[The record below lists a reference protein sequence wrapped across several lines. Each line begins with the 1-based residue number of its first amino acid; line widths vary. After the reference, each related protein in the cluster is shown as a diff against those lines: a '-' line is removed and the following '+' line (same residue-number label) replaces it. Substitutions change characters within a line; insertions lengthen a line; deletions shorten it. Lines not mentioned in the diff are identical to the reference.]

1 MKKLWLVFI
10 SARIGLFA
18 LFLTVFLLLGFEGIY
33 SAVIA
38 GVLALAVSLVFLQKQ
53 RDALSVEIY
62 NRFRR
67 DDLAGVPDRDADIEN
82 DLLDNKP
89 AAKNKSEEDN
99 K

>member
-1 MKKLWLVFI
+1 VKKLWLVFI

-38 GVLALAVSLVFLQKQ
+38 GVLALAISLVFLQKQ
-53 RDALSVEIY
+53 RDALSTEIY
-62 NRFRR
+62 KRNQR
-67 DDLAGVPDRDADIEN
+67 DKNSGVPDADADVEN
-82 DLLDNKP
+82 AILDSK
-89 AAKNKSEEDN
+89 EDE

>member
-1 MKKLWLVFI
+1 VKKLWLVFI

-38 GVLALAVSLVFLQKQ
+38 GVLALAVSLVFLNKQ
-53 RDALSVEIY
+53 RDALSAEIY
-62 NRFRR
+62 RRTRR
-67 DDLAGVPDRDADIEN
+67 DKNDGVPDIDADVEN
-82 DLLDNKP
+82 AILDSK
-89 AAKNKSEEDN
+89 EDN

>member
-1 MKKLWLVFI
+1 VKKLWLIYI

-18 LFLTVFLLLGFEGIY
+18 LFLTIFLLLGFDGIY

-53 RDALSVEIY
+53 RDALSIEIY
-62 NRFRR
+62 KRNNRDKFS
-67 DDLAGVPDRDADIEN
+67 GVPDKDADVEN
-82 DLLDNKP
+82 SILDSK
-89 AAKNKSEEDN
+89 EDN

>member
-1 MKKLWLVFI
+1 MRKLWLVFI

-18 LFLTVFLLLGFEGIY
+18 LFLTAFLLLGFDGIY

-53 RDALSVEIY
+53 RDALSAEIY
-62 NRFRR
+62 RRFKR
-67 DDLAGVPDRDADIEN
+67 DDLSGVPDQDADIEN
-82 DLLDNKP
+82 AILDSK
-89 AAKNKSEEDN
+89 EDN

>member
-18 LFLTVFLLLGFEGIY
+18 LFLTVFLLMGFDGIY

-53 RDALSVEIY
+53 RDALSTEIY
-62 NRFRR
+62 KRNNR
-67 DDLAGVPDRDADIEN
+67 DKNSGVPDADADVEN
-82 DLLDNKP
+82 AILDSK
-89 AAKNKSEEDN
+89 EDN

>member
-53 RDALSVEIY
+53 RDALSTEIY
-62 NRFRR
+62 KRTNR
-67 DDLAGVPDRDADIEN
+67 DKNLGVPDTDADIEN
-82 DLLDNKP
+82 AILDSK
-89 AAKNKSEEDN
+89 EDN

>member
-18 LFLTVFLLLGFEGIY
+18 LFLTVLLLLGFDGIY

-53 RDALSVEIY
+53 RDALSIEIY
-62 NRFRR
+62 KRNHR
-67 DDLAGVPDRDADIEN
+67 DKNSGVPDSDADVEN
-82 DLLDNKP
+82 AILDSK
-89 AAKNKSEEDN
+89 EDN

>member
-1 MKKLWLVFI
+1 VKKLWLVFI

-38 GVLALAVSLVFLQKQ
+38 GVLALAVSLVFLNKQ
-53 RDALSVEIY
+53 RDALSAEIY
-62 NRFRR
+62 KRTSR
-67 DDLAGVPDRDADIEN
+67 DKNDGVPDTDADVEN
-82 DLLDNKP
+82 AILDSK
-89 AAKNKSEEDN
+89 EDN

>member
-1 MKKLWLVFI
+1 MKKLWLIYI

-18 LFLTVFLLLGFEGIY
+18 LFLTIFLLLGFDGIY

-53 RDALSVEIY
+53 RDALSIEIY
-62 NRFRR
+62 KRSNRDKFS
-67 DDLAGVPDRDADIEN
+67 GVPDKDADVEN
-82 DLLDNKP
+82 SILDSK
-89 AAKNKSEEDN
+89 EDN

>member
-38 GVLALAVSLVFLQKQ
+38 GVLALAVSLVFLNKQ
-53 RDALSVEIY
+53 RDALSTEIY
-62 NRFRR
+62 RR
-67 DDLAGVPDRDADIEN
+67 TRKDKNSGVPDTDADVEN
-82 DLLDNKP
+82 AILDSK
-89 AAKNKSEEDN
+89 EDN

>member
-38 GVLALAVSLVFLQKQ
+38 GVLALAVSLVFLNKQ
-53 RDALSVEIY
+53 RDALSTEIY
-62 NRFRR
+62 KRTRR
-67 DDLAGVPDRDADIEN
+67 DNNDGVPDADADVEN
-82 DLLDNKP
+82 AILDSK
-89 AAKNKSEEDN
+89 KDDK
-99 K
+99 

>member
-33 SAVIA
+33 SALIA
-38 GVLALAVSLVFLQKQ
+38 GVLALAVSLVFLTKQ
-53 RDALSVEIY
+53 RDALSTEIY
-62 NRFRR
+62 RR
-67 DDLAGVPDRDADIEN
+67 TRKDKNSGLPDTDADVEN
-82 DLLDNKP
+82 AILDSK
-89 AAKNKSEEDN
+89 EDN

>member
-38 GVLALAVSLVFLQKQ
+38 GVLALAISLVFLQKQ
-53 RDALSVEIY
+53 RDALSTEIY
-62 NRFRR
+62 KRNQR
-67 DDLAGVPDRDADIEN
+67 DKNSGVPDADADVEN
-82 DLLDNKP
+82 AILDSK
-89 AAKNKSEEDN
+89 EDE

>member
-33 SAVIA
+33 SAIIA
-38 GVLALAVSLVFLQKQ
+38 GVLALAVSLVFLNKQ
-53 RDALSVEIY
+53 RDALSAEIY
-62 NRFRR
+62 RRTRR
-67 DDLAGVPDRDADIEN
+67 DKNDGVPDIDADVEN
-82 DLLDNKP
+82 AILDSK
-89 AAKNKSEEDN
+89 EDN

>member
-1 MKKLWLVFI
+1 VKKLWLVFI

-38 GVLALAVSLVFLQKQ
+38 GVLALAVSLVFLNKQ
-53 RDALSVEIY
+53 RDALSTEIY
-62 NRFRR
+62 RR
-67 DDLAGVPDRDADIEN
+67 TRKDKNSGVPDTDADVEN
-82 DLLDNKP
+82 AILDSK
-89 AAKNKSEEDN
+89 EDN

>member
-18 LFLTVFLLLGFEGIY
+18 LFLTVFLLLGFDGIY

-38 GVLALAVSLVFLQKQ
+38 GVLALAVSLVFLNKQ
-53 RDALSVEIY
+53 RDALSAEIY
-62 NRFRR
+62 KRTHR
-67 DDLAGVPDRDADIEN
+67 DKNDGVPDTDADVEN
-82 DLLDNKP
+82 AILDSK
-89 AAKNKSEEDN
+89 EDN

>member
-38 GVLALAVSLVFLQKQ
+38 GVLALAVSLVFLNKQ
-53 RDALSVEIY
+53 RDALSTEIY
-62 NRFRR
+62 KRTRR
-67 DDLAGVPDRDADIEN
+67 DKNDCVPDTDADVEN
-82 DLLDNKP
+82 AILDSK
-89 AAKNKSEEDN
+89 EDN